1 MKRNASNWDRIL
13 RVVLAALFAYFYFA
27 GLVTG
32 GLGLLLLVV
41 GIVFAVTAIAGY
53 CPLYAV
59 FKFST
64 LKS

>member
-1 MKRNASNWDRIL
+1 MKRNEASWDRVI
-13 RVVLAALFAYFYFA
+13 RVLLAALFAYLYFA
-27 GLVTG
+27 GIVTG

-53 CPLYAV
+53 CPLYSV
-59 FKFST
+59 FKFGT